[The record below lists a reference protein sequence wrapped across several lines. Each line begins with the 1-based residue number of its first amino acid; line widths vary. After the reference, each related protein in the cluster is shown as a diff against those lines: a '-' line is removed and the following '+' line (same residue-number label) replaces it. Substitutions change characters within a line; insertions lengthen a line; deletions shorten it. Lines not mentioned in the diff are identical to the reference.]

1 MFYVNIKK
9 YSHYLKQIFISKF
22 IDIGLLNT
30 KIIKF
35 VDNIHVAQLT
45 LKKNMPQ
52 WSKISKIFGLNLLDK
67 CNEINIKKTF
77 IIHLF
82 SILGVLFLLPF
93 AVYNLIEG
101 LYIRGI
107 FESVAAL
114 LFILNLVILNFRKQ
128 WKFSGY
134 LFIFLCAILFIYL
147 LISTQHTKAGHLW
160 ILLFPPIAIYI
171 MDMKKGVILSG
182 IYLLIIIVLCFFP
195 QTTGISYLSQTSFGI
210 RLTTAYLLLLLI
222 SSSYGTIQNISHK
235 LQKRKIQDSMDENK
249 TIEEYISD
257 LSHQIRIPL
266 NNIMVVSN
274 LLGKS
279 KLNSQQKDLVDT
291 VTASTNNL
299 VNIVNHIARYSQI
312 EMLDRHEEME
322 FNIYSAIKN
331 ILTLYNDENI
341 VDIDLDFPVSL
352 QKNNIIGDPIAIK
365 QVFLNIIENLLLD
378 KKTSVN
384 IKIQANLHKDAQ
396 CRSLLNFNILTNRII
411 KQDYNNKGDFYYV
424 AENETYYS
432 DFSIA
437 REIIKKNSN
446 GGLHI
451 MTTSDRTSFLFS
463 FLFKELQPDT
473 TKETESQGSPLEE
486 KEEKGK
492 GKVLK
497 DARILLVEDNLVNQ
511 KIVNLSLSKSV
522 KKIDIANNGQE
533 AIEQYNANDYDIIL
547 MDVKM
552 PVMDGITATKK
563 IREMEIDKDHSTP
576 IIAITANALTGDK
589 EKCITAGMDE
599 YISKPFQIEDLLEK
613 IEHLL

>member
-1 MFYVNIKK
+1 M
-9 YSHYLKQIFISKF
+9 
-22 IDIGLLNT
+22 
-30 KIIKF
+30 
-35 VDNIHVAQLT
+35 
-45 LKKNMPQ
+45 
-52 WSKISKIFGLNLLDK
+52 
-67 CNEINIKKTF
+67 
-77 IIHLF
+77 
-82 SILGVLFLLPF
+82 LGVLFLLLF
-93 AVYNLIEG
+93 AVYNIIGG
-101 LYIRGI
+101 LYARGI
-107 FESVAAL
+107 IEAVTAL
-114 LFILNLVILNFRKQ
+114 LFILNMIILRFRKQ
-128 WKFSGY
+128 WKLSGFLFILLCAFMFLY
-134 LFIFLCAILFIYL
+134 LFIS
-147 LISTQHTKAGHLW
+147 ISSSKVGYIW

-171 MDMKKGVILSG
+171 MDIKNGVLLSG
-182 IYLLIIIVLCFFP
+182 VFLLVIIILFFIP
-195 QTTGISYLSQTSFGI
+195 LNVEISYLRQAHI
-210 RLTTAYLLLLLI
+210 EVQLAAAYLLLLLI

-235 LQKRKIQDSMDENK
+235 LQKRKIQDSIDENK

-274 LLGKS
+274 LLTKS

-299 VNIVNHIARYSQI
+299 VNIVNHIARYSQV
-312 EMLDRHEEME
+312 ELLAKQEEIE

-331 ILTLYNDENI
+331 IISLYNNENI
-341 VDIDLDFPVSL
+341 IDIDLDFPVSL
-352 QKNNIIGDPIAIK
+352 QKNNIVGDPIAIK
-365 QVFLNIIENLLLD
+365 QVFLNIIENVVLD
-378 KKTSVN
+378 KKTPVN

-396 CRSLLNFNILTNRII
+396 CKSSLNFNILTSRVI
-411 KQDYNNKGDFYYV
+411 KQDYNNKGDFYYN
-424 AENETYYS
+424 AENETYYP

-463 FLFKELQPDT
+463 INFRELQADASRQVECSE
-473 TKETESQGSPLEE
+473 KNKTE
-486 KEEKGK
+486 KDKKGK
-492 GKVLK
+492 GMELK

-522 KKIDIANNGQE
+522 NKIDIANNGQE
-533 AIEQYNANDYDIIL
+533 ALEQYNANKYDIIL

-563 IREMEIDKDHSTP
+563 IRELELDKDYYTP

>member
-1 MFYVNIKK
+1 MPHKIK
-9 YSHYLKQIFISKF
+9 I
-22 IDIGLLNT
+22 N
-30 KIIKF
+30 
-35 VDNIHVAQLT
+35 
-45 LKKNMPQ
+45 
-52 WSKISKIFGLNLLDK
+52 KIFRLDLLDK
-67 CNEINIKKTF
+67 CDEVNIKKTF
-77 IIHLF
+77 IIHTF
-82 SILGVLFLLPF
+82 SVLGVLFLFPF
-93 AVYNLIEG
+93 AVYNIIDG
-101 LYIRGI
+101 LYAKGI
-107 FESVAAL
+107 IEAVTAF
-114 LFILNLVILNFRKQ
+114 LFILNMIILRFRKQ
-128 WKFSGY
+128 SKFSGF
-134 LFIFLCAILFIYL
+134 LFILFCAFIFLYL
-147 LISTQHTKAGHLW
+147 LISTDPSRVGHIW
-160 ILLFPPIAIYI
+160 ILLFPPIVIYI
-171 MDMKKGVILSG
+171 MDIKKGVLISG
-182 IYLLIIIVLCFFP
+182 IFLLIIIILFFIP
-195 QTTGISYLSQTSFGI
+195 LNVEISYLRQTNVGV
-210 RLTTAYLLLLLI
+210 RLAAAYLLLLLV

-274 LLGKS
+274 LLTNS
-279 KLNSQQKDLVDT
+279 KLNNQQKDLVDT

-312 EMLDRHEEME
+312 ELLAKHEEIE

-331 ILTLYNDENI
+331 IISLYNNENI
-341 VDIDLDFPVSL
+341 IDIDLDFPVSL
-352 QKNNIIGDPIAIK
+352 QKNNIVGDPIAIK
-365 QVFLNIIENLLLD
+365 QVFLNIIENVLLD

-396 CRSLLNFNILTNRII
+396 CKSSLNFNILTSRVI
-411 KQDYNNKGDFYYV
+411 KQDYNNKGDFYYN
-424 AENETYYS
+424 ADNETYYP

-463 FLFKELQPDT
+463 INFRELQVDASRQV
-473 TKETESQGSPLEE
+473 ECSE
-486 KEEKGK
+486 KNKIEKDKKGK
-492 GKVLK
+492 GMELK

-522 KKIDIANNGQE
+522 NKIDIANNGQE
-533 AIEQYNANDYDIIL
+533 ALEQYNANEYDIIL

-563 IREMEIDKDHSTP
+563 IRELELDKDYYTP

>member
-1 MFYVNIKK
+1 MPHKIK
-9 YSHYLKQIFISKF
+9 I
-22 IDIGLLNT
+22 N
-30 KIIKF
+30 
-35 VDNIHVAQLT
+35 
-45 LKKNMPQ
+45 
-52 WSKISKIFGLNLLDK
+52 KIFRLDLLDK
-67 CNEINIKKTF
+67 CDEVNIRKKF
-77 IIHLF
+77 IIHTF
-82 SILGVLFLLPF
+82 SMLGVLFLLLF
-93 AVYNLIEG
+93 AVYNIIGG
-101 LYIRGI
+101 LYARGI
-107 FESVAAL
+107 IEAVTAL
-114 LFILNLVILNFRKQ
+114 LFILNMIILRFRKQ
-128 WKFSGY
+128 WKLSGFLFILLCAFMFLY
-134 LFIFLCAILFIYL
+134 LFIS
-147 LISTQHTKAGHLW
+147 ISSSKVGYIW

-171 MDMKKGVILSG
+171 MDIKNGVLLSG
-182 IYLLIIIVLCFFP
+182 VFLLVIIILFFIP
-195 QTTGISYLSQTSFGI
+195 LNVEISYLRQAHI
-210 RLTTAYLLLLLI
+210 EVQLAAAYLLLLLI

-235 LQKRKIQDSMDENK
+235 LQKRKIQDSIDENK

-274 LLGKS
+274 LLTKS

-299 VNIVNHIARYSQI
+299 VNIVNHIARYSQV
-312 EMLDRHEEME
+312 ELLAKQEEIE

-331 ILTLYNDENI
+331 IISLYNNENI
-341 VDIDLDFPVSL
+341 IDIDLDFPVSL
-352 QKNNIIGDPIAIK
+352 QKNNIVGDPIAIK
-365 QVFLNIIENLLLD
+365 QVFLNIIENVVLD
-378 KKTSVN
+378 KKTPVN

-396 CRSLLNFNILTNRII
+396 CKSSLNFNILTSRVI
-411 KQDYNNKGDFYYV
+411 KQDYNNKGDFYYN
-424 AENETYYS
+424 AENETYYP

-463 FLFKELQPDT
+463 INFRELQADASRQVECSE
-473 TKETESQGSPLEE
+473 KNKTE
-486 KEEKGK
+486 KDKKGK
-492 GKVLK
+492 GMELK

-522 KKIDIANNGQE
+522 NKIDIANNGQE
-533 AIEQYNANDYDIIL
+533 ALEQYNANEYDIIL

-563 IREMEIDKDHSTP
+563 IRELELDKDYYTP

>member
-1 MFYVNIKK
+1 MPHKIK
-9 YSHYLKQIFISKF
+9 I
-22 IDIGLLNT
+22 N
-30 KIIKF
+30 
-35 VDNIHVAQLT
+35 
-45 LKKNMPQ
+45 
-52 WSKISKIFGLNLLDK
+52 KIFGLDLLDK
-67 CNEINIKKTF
+67 CDEVNIKKTF
-77 IIHLF
+77 IIHTF
-82 SILGVLFLLPF
+82 SILGVFFLFSF
-93 AVYNLIEG
+93 AVCNIIDG
-101 LYIRGI
+101 LYARGI
-107 FESVAAL
+107 IEAVTAL
-114 LFILNLVILNFRKQ
+114 FFILNIIILRFRKQ
-128 WKFSGY
+128 WKFSGF
-134 LFIFLCAILFIYL
+134 LFILLCAFIFLYL
-147 LISTQHTKAGHLW
+147 LISTGPSKVGHIW

-171 MDMKKGVILSG
+171 MDIKKGVLLSG
-182 IYLLIIIVLCFFP
+182 IFLLIIIIMFFIP
-195 QTTGISYLSQTSFGI
+195 HNVEISYLRQAGFGI
-210 RLTTAYLLLLLI
+210 RLAAAYLLLLLI
-222 SSSYGTIQNISHK
+222 SSSYGAIQNISHK

-274 LLGKS
+274 LLTKS

-312 EMLDRHEEME
+312 ELLAKHEEIE
-322 FNIYSAIKN
+322 FNIYSTIKN
-331 ILTLYNDENI
+331 IISLYNDETI

-352 QKNNIIGDPIAIK
+352 QKNNIVGDPIAIK
-365 QVFLNIIENLLLD
+365 QVFLNIIENVLLD

-396 CRSLLNFNILTNRII
+396 CKSSLNFNILTSRII
-411 KQDYNNKGDFYYV
+411 KQDYNNKGDFYYN
-424 AENETYYS
+424 AENETYYP

-437 REIIKKNSN
+437 QEIIEKNSN

-463 FLFKELQPDT
+463 INFRELQADASRQVECSE
-473 TKETESQGSPLEE
+473 KN
-486 KEEKGK
+486 KEEKDKKGK
-492 GKVLK
+492 GMELK

-511 KIVNLSLSKSV
+511 KIVKLSLSKSV
-522 KKIDIANNGQE
+522 NKIDIANNGQE
-533 AIEQYNANDYDIIL
+533 ALEQYNANEYDIIL

-563 IREMEIDKDHSTP
+563 IREMEFDKDYYTP

-589 EKCITAGMDE
+589 EKCIAAGMDE